1 MALISNIGAGI
12 FTTLSFEESTSNL
25 VTAFDAIVAATT
37 AADKQTAYAVS
48 STGLKDEFG
57 TGTEVKNV
65 REFPAFGAPAN
76 IVNVPVYGQSVSSQ
90 ISGQSDA
97 PTLEFTLNYVPG
109 EAGTIAL
116 EGAVA
121 DGKTYFFKINL
132 KNSEASTSDN
142 AAFFVQGSLASFTV
156 SPNLTD
162 SNQATLTLTT
172 TSDYIGPLAD

>member
-12 FTTLSFEESTSNL
+12 FTTLKFIEKGSNTQPTTEAEHVAAD
-25 VTAFDAIVAATT
+25 VTAGGFFLSAA
-37 AADKQTAYAVS
+37 
-48 STGLKDEFG
+48 
-57 TGTEVKNV
+57 EVKNV

-76 IVNVPVYGQSVSSQ
+76 IVNVPVYGQAVSSQ

-109 EAGTIAL
+109 EAGVVAL
-116 EGAVA
+116 ESAVA
-121 DGKTYFFKINL
+121 DGKTYIFQIDL
-132 KNSEASTSDN
+132 LNSEASSADN
-142 AAFFVQGSLASFTV
+142 AAFYVEGSIASFTV

-172 TSDYIGPLAD
+172 TSDYTGPFANA